1 MFGMSRGAGLLAA
14 LTLAFVAFIVDQASK
29 RLVEGSMRIGES
41 VPALDGVLRFTY
53 IKNPGGAFGILD
65 GSQLVLI
72 LGSFVAVAAVL
83 WMLLASPPS
92 RSTVLGCGLI
102 LGGAAG
108 NLFDR
113 LTAGEVTDY
122 LDLEFWPLEQWA
134 IFNAA
139 DTAIVVGVAVL
150 LISSLLPQKPAGEQP
165 ESKN

>member
-1 MFGMSRGAGLLAA
+1 MGRGTGLLAA
-14 LTLAFVAFIVDQASK
+14 VTLALIVFVVDQGTK
-29 RLVEGSMRIGES
+29 RLVEGSLRLGES

-72 LGSFVAVAAVL
+72 IGSFVAVAAVL
-83 WMLLASPPS
+83 WMLLAAPPS
-92 RSTVLGCGLI
+92 RLTVLGCGLI

-113 LTAGEVTDY
+113 LMAGEVTDY
-122 LDLEFWPLEQWA
+122 LDLEFWPLESWP

-139 DTAIVVGVAVL
+139 DTAIVAGVFAL
-150 LISSLLPQKPAGEQP
+150 LLSTLLPQQPAEEQAG
-165 ESKN
+165 SKT

>member
-1 MFGMSRGAGLLAA
+1 MGRGTGLLAA
-14 LTLAFVAFIVDQASK
+14 VTLALIVFVVDQGTK
-29 RLVEGSMRIGES
+29 RLVEGSLRLGES

-72 LGSFVAVAAVL
+72 VGSFVAVAAVL
-83 WMLLASPPS
+83 WMLLAAPPS
-92 RSTVLGCGLI
+92 RLTVLGCGLI

-113 LTAGEVTDY
+113 LMAGEVTDY
-122 LDLEFWPLEQWA
+122 LDLEFWPLESWP

-139 DTAIVVGVAVL
+139 DTAIVAGVFAL
-150 LISSLLPQKPAGEQP
+150 LLSTLLPQQPAEEQAG
-165 ESKN
+165 SKT